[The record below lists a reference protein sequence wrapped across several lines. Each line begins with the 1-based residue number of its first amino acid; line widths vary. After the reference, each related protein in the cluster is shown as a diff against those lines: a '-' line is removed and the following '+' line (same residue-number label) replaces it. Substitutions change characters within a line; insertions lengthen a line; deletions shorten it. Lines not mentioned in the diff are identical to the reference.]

1 MQNLLVLGI
10 VPGTNIQ
17 ITFTVW
23 LNAIAILC
31 GLKLLRYAWQ
41 HRADLHRLYVIL
53 RIALVIDQ
61 GQILA

>member
-10 VPGTNIQ
+10 VPGTNFQ
-17 ITFTVW
+17 ITFAVW
-23 LNAIAILC
+23 LNVILALC
-31 GLKLLRYAWQ
+31 SLSLLRYVWQ
-41 HRADLHRLYVIL
+41 HRAELHRFYVIL